1 MNECY
6 NTVELLANFTI
17 LPHPE
22 LSFETV
28 RVFAHH
34 LGGDTFPNIFSK
46 SCSPNKLTRQD
57 SWRIPE

>member
-34 LGGDTFPNIFSK
+34 LGGGIPSQTFSQK
-46 SCSPNKLTRQD
+46 VVLLTN
-57 SWRIPE
+57 